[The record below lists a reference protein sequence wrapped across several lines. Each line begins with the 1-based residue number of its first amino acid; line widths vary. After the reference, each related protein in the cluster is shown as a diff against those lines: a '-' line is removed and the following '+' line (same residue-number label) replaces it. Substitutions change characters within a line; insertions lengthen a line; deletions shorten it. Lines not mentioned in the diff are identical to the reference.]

1 MLPNSFKKFQIIF
14 LASLIF
20 IFTLPNVLRS
30 ENVNLSTV
38 VANVN
43 GEVITLAHLMAEVSN
58 LSPEY
63 LELSDE
69 YLFENVLE
77 QLINKLLLSELLE
90 NENLGTKT
98 LIENNQRAIRA
109 SQSVESLL
117 ADIPRHEELKI
128 LYEKTMAAYSPEKEY
143 SASHILLSTE
153 DEAENLVERI
163 NEGENF
169 AKLAAEFS
177 IGPSSP
183 NGGSLGWFVIGQMVP
198 EFEAAVLS
206 LELGMVSRPIKTEF
220 GWHIIKLD
228 GERLQ
233 PQPNLEELRPQLE
246 LQLRQDF
253 LNSKL
258 DELRDLSDINY
269 FETNIDKA
277 VIKEIKMLFSQ

>member
-1 MLPNSFKKFQIIF
+1 MLLNFFKKFQIIF

-109 SQSVESLL
+109 SQTVDSLL
-117 ADIPRHEELKI
+117 ADIPSHEELKI

-163 NEGENF
+163 NEIQCN
-169 AKLAAEFS
+169 
-177 IGPSSP
+177 
-183 NGGSLGWFVIGQMVP
+183 
-198 EFEAAVLS
+198 
-206 LELGMVSRPIKTEF
+206 VSRRMSLAVT
-220 GWHIIKLD
+220 HI
-228 GERLQ
+228 Q
-233 PQPNLEELRPQLE
+233 TC
-246 LQLRQDF
+246 F
-253 LNSKL
+253 
-258 DELRDLSDINY
+258 
-269 FETNIDKA
+269 
-277 VIKEIKMLFSQ
+277 

>member
-1 MLPNSFKKFQIIF
+1 MLPNFFKKFQIIF

-109 SQSVESLL
+109 SQSVDSLL
-117 ADIPRHEELKI
+117 ADIPSHEELKI
-128 LYEKTMAAYSPEKEY
+128 LYEKTMAA
-143 SASHILLSTE
+143 
-153 DEAENLVERI
+153 
-163 NEGENF
+163 
-169 AKLAAEFS
+169 
-177 IGPSSP
+177 
-183 NGGSLGWFVIGQMVP
+183 
-198 EFEAAVLS
+198 
-206 LELGMVSRPIKTEF
+206 
-220 GWHIIKLD
+220 
-228 GERLQ
+228 
-233 PQPNLEELRPQLE
+233 
-246 LQLRQDF
+246 
-253 LNSKL
+253 
-258 DELRDLSDINY
+258 
-269 FETNIDKA
+269 
-277 VIKEIKMLFSQ
+277 